1 MWNLL
6 FIIPIILLFNGCVS
20 YSSKATKFRKLTVER
35 DYEGALKALESTGIS
50 TKKNDIVLYNM
61 EKGMLLYLD
70 KNYDEAP
77 TAWEKASRRSEE
89 LYTISLS
96 REAASML
103 VNDSV
108 TDYEGSRFERLML
121 PMFSS
126 LSFMAEKDEQK
137 ARVEVKK
144 AYNVMGTLNSDDWN
158 DEKSTFP
165 RDSFAHYFS
174 AFVYESLKEWDAAI
188 VEYRLGLEKFLK
200 LKSKTSSNKAG
211 RLFATALSRLAKY
224 RNRTDMLYLANKV
237 HVDKNV
243 LSQDSLNKMGEV
255 LLIIEIGQSPIKVPK
270 DFVIPIPRKDKSLS
284 ENLIR
289 ISYPVYKDVAY
300 KVKSA
305 HISLNGHSLGESYPL
320 LDVGYVVKKELES
333 RRLKDF
339 SRLALRA
346 TSKQVAT
353 NELHKVNPL
362 LGLVSGV
369 FSFVTEVAD
378 TRGWTL
384 LPDLIQI
391 KRIPLKVNVLNHLKV
406 SCGARVHREFE
417 FTLQAGEK
425 RVIRLRSFH

>member
-1 MWNLL
+1 MRNLF
-6 FIIPIILLFNGCVS
+6 FILPVIVFLNACVS
-20 YSSKATKFRKLTVER
+20 YSSKTSQFRKLTVSKE
-35 DYEGALKALESTGIS
+35 YEAALKALEGTNIS
-50 TKKNDIVLYNM
+50 KNKEDTVLYNM

-70 KNYDEAP
+70 KKYNEAP
-77 TAWEKASRRSEE
+77 KIWEKASLRSEE

-108 TDYEGSRFERLML
+108 TDYEGSKFERLML

-126 LSFMAEKDEQK
+126 LSFMAKQEEQK

-144 AYNVMGTLNSDDWN
+144 AYNVMGSLESDDW
-158 DEKSTFP
+158 ESERSSFP

-200 LKSKTSSNKAG
+200 FKSHKSMQSTG
-211 RLFATALSRLAKY
+211 DLFASALSRLAEY
-224 RNRTDMLYLANKV
+224 RKRSDMLLLAKKV
-237 HVDKNV
+237 KAQKEV
-243 LSQDSLNKMGEV
+243 LSQSSLNKMGEV
-255 LLIIEIGQSPIKVPK
+255 LLVIEMGQSPIKVPK
-270 DFVIPIPRKDKSLS
+270 DFVIPFPRKNKSLS

-289 ISYPVYKDVAY
+289 VSYPVYKDIDY
-300 KVKSA
+300 KVKHA
-305 HISLNGHSLGESYPL
+305 HISLNGKALGESSSL
-320 LDVGYVVKKELES
+320 LDIGYVAKKELEAQ
-333 RRLKDF
+333 RLKTF

-346 TSKQVAT
+346 ASKQVAT

-391 KRIPLKVNVLNHLKV
+391 KRIPMKANVSNRLNVFLGDGVPKMFDLKLKP
-406 SCGARVHREFE
+406 
-417 FTLQAGEK
+417 GEK
-425 RVIRLRSFH
+425 RVLRIRVFL